1 MIIRCAL
8 VGGTGDRDPLRVDL
22 PTFTMVADDI
32 AQRRAFCDVPVADI
46 PDDVI
51 GFVTQYPAVNLVDP
65 PQLAFPDALKRSWR
79 EHLARRYD
87 LGNARW
93 NPEVA

>member
-1 MIIRCAL
+1 MIIRCKL
-8 VGGTGDRDPLRVDL
+8 IGGTSDRDSFRVDL
-22 PTFTMVADDI
+22 PTWTMVADDS
-32 AQRRAFCDVPVADI
+32 AQGRAFVEVPIADI

-51 GFVTQYPAVNLVDP
+51 GFVTKYPAVNLVDP

>member
-1 MIIRCAL
+1 MIIRCKL
-8 VGGTGDRDPLRVDL
+8 LGGNGERDPLRVDL
-22 PTFTMVADDI
+22 PTYTSVADDH
-32 AQRRAFCDVPVADI
+32 AQGRAFVEVPIADI

-51 GFVTQYPAVNLVDP
+51 GFVTKYPAVNLIDP

-87 LGNARW
+87 LGTARW

>member
-8 VGGTGDRDPLRVDL
+8 VGGTSTNQPLRVDL
-22 PTFTMVADDI
+22 PTYTMVADD
-32 AQRRAFCDVPVADI
+32 QQVRRAFVDVPVADI

-51 GFVTQYPAVNLVDP
+51 GFVTKYPAVNLVDP
-65 PQLAFPDALKRSWR
+65 PVMAFPDALKRSWR